1 VIPDI
6 NSPIT
11 RIVIIICMIALLT
24 ISLFAVREME
34 DSKEDAKT
42 ETVVDE

>member
-1 VIPDI
+1 MIPDI

-24 ISLFAVREME
+24 ISLFAVREMGNE
-34 DSKEDAKT
+34 KEDVKT